1 MKDTYMKKPV
11 LIKSFVLAAIFL
23 SQHLSYAQSN
33 WFWQNP
39 LPQGNDL
46 NSVFFTDANT
56 GTAVGSCGVIL
67 RTTNGGTS
75 WAIQSS
81 GTTMPLYGSWF
92 TDANTGTLVGS
103 SDTILRTTDG
113 GASWAIQS
121 SGTTNNLYGVCF
133 MNADTGIAVGN
144 AGTILRTTDG
154 GASWAIQSSGTT
166 NNLCGICF
174 INADTWTAVG
184 NAGTIL
190 RTTNG
195 GASWTSQPG
204 GTTNNLRSICFINAD
219 IGTVVGNAS
228 TIFRTTDGGTSWT
241 NQSIG
246 PNNQTGISNN
256 LCGVSF
262 KNADTGIVVGQCGT
276 ILQTTNGGASW
287 TSQSSGMYFDLS
299 SICFTD
305 ANTGTIVGS
314 TGTILRTTNGGISWT
329 SLLSGT
335 TQPLSNICFTDSNKG
350 TAVGGNYNYQT
361 ILRTTNGGANWTSQI
376 NLLQPPLY
384 SIFFTDTNTGT
395 AVGGYGIILRTTD
408 GGISW
413 TNQPSGTSNVLYDV
427 CFTNTDTGT
436 AVGTNSIL
444 RTTNGGTSWTN
455 QLIGMSDSLYAE
467 FYGVCFTDASTG
479 WAVGSASTILHT
491 TNGGTTWTRQYGGI
505 IQLPNGGIMIPGD
518 LSGICFTDANTGTI
532 VGGSTIL
539 RTSDGG
545 SSWTKQSSG
554 TTASLSRVSFT
565 SGNIGTVVGSGGTI
579 LCTTNGGASWISQ
592 PSGTLNWLSGVS
604 FTDANTAWIA
614 GGSGTIIRTKNNG
627 GVPLHTSVLLSSS
640 SLSFWK
646 VMLSKYK
653 ETTITIKN
661 AGSDTLR
668 LSNFTS
674 NNPVF
679 SVRPG
684 SLNIAPGQKSIDTIR
699 FTPSA
704 VGNAAGTILV
714 YSSSPSSPDTLK
726 VYGNGFTTGVTQ
738 LGGNNI
744 NFGRILIEHS
754 KDTSVT
760 INNIGNDT
768 LKISSINS
776 TGRAFISHT
785 AIMNILPG
793 AAFIDTISFAPTTLG
808 AQGAGFIIKSSSPTS
823 PDVLTVS
830 GICFGIPAVQFNAK
844 TISFGKVGTGQHKDT
859 TVTITNTG
867 TDTVKISNIVS
878 SDSLFIPR
886 PADICIA
893 PGQSS
898 RDTLRFS
905 PSLLGTDSAWIII
918 LSNVHSV
925 PDSIKVSGIADI
937 GTKVD
942 HGTEL
947 PKSFA
952 LSQNYPNPFNPSTTI
967 AFALPSRSF
976 ATLKVYDMLGR
987 EVAILVS
994 EDLAAGTYTRQ
1005 WNAANL
1011 SSGIYFYRLIAGSF
1025 TQTKKLI
1032 LLK

>member
-1 MKDTYMKKPV
+1 MDLKYVRIEVSHYKLLNRQRHNPDLKDTYMKKPV

-314 TGTILRTTNGGISWT
+314 TGT
-329 SLLSGT
+329 
-335 TQPLSNICFTDSNKG
+335 
-350 TAVGGNYNYQT
+350 
-361 ILRTTNGGANWTSQI
+361 
-376 NLLQPPLY
+376 
-384 SIFFTDTNTGT
+384 
-395 AVGGYGIILRTTD
+395 
-408 GGISW
+408 
-413 TNQPSGTSNVLYDV
+413 
-427 CFTNTDTGT
+427 
-436 AVGTNSIL
+436 IL